1 MAGMDWFRWHHGSVT
16 DPKFQLVAKKAGS
29 SVAEV
34 IGVWAMLLEAA
45 SMADE
50 RGVHG
55 VLDFES
61 LDCSLGL
68 PEGKAQQIY
77 RLMAE
82 RALVDPQTHSIKAW
96 ARRQPLRE
104 REDMTAAER
113 KRSQRARDPL
123 DGKNVTPTAASQ
135 NHVTPSHTK
144 KSLEEIR
151 GDKRREEKTG
161 GERAR
166 PAPPSPSADASPP
179 PFLPEYREFI
189 QTERPDLDPGVVFA
203 NFAEH
208 YPLAQCTPANW
219 RKWVRRE
226 HPGPGHN
233 GGPAPPDP
241 DSRSS
246 IETLGLS
253 LGVGRWDELAE
264 QWGSYKNRVKK
275 GLPA

>member
-68 PEGKAQQIY
+68 PDGKAQQIY
-77 RLMAE
+77 NLMAD
-82 RALVDPQTHSIKAW
+82 RYLVDPQTRSIHAW
-96 ARRQPLRE
+96 SRRQPLRE
-104 REDMTAAER
+104 REDVTAAER
-113 KRSQRARDPL
+113 KRNQRGREPL
-123 DGKNVTPTAASQ
+123 DATNVTPNTAQQ

-144 KSLEEIR
+144 KSLEERR
-151 GDKRREEKTG
+151 GEEIREEKEG
-161 GERAR
+161 GECAR
-166 PAPPSPSADASPP
+166 PSSPTGSPP
-179 PFLPEYREFI
+179 PFFPEYREFI
-189 QTERPDLDPGVVFA
+189 KTERPDLDADVVFS
-203 NFAEH
+203 NFLDH
-208 YPLAQCTPANW
+208 YPPAKCTAANW

-226 HPGPGHN
+226 HPGSSHAA
-233 GGPAPPDP
+233 GPPKADP
-241 DSRSS
+241 DSRLS
-246 IETLGLS
+246 IETMGLS
-253 LGVGRWDELAE
+253 LGFGQWDQLVERWE
-264 QWGSYKNRVKK
+264 SYKSRVKK
-275 GLPA
+275 GVPA